1 VLGEDERGL
10 GEGLRGLDRGGG
22 EQDEIE
28 GVLDEEQRV
37 RVGSWAAG
45 VDPHDR

>member
-1 VLGEDERGL
+1 VLGEGEDERGQ

-28 GVLDEEQRV
+28 GVLDEEQREG
-37 RVGSWAAG
+37 VGN
-45 VDPHDR
+45 